1 MADDQDKPPVTL
13 PSGDPVAENSR
24 QEWLKKQARS
34 ILASE
39 QQLGL
44 GVPPLIPKT
53 VADKPE
59 KPGSYRAL
67 LRRSG
72 SSLPP
77 PTPADKQAIT
87 DATEQSERSSEKTTV
102 AEPSKAGE
110 RPGTKTLDYIALGL
124 LLAPPAVVFEMY
136 VKGESIDWWRTA
148 VATPVC
154 WVAGGI
160 AVLASHG
167 WQSWR
172 SKNTRILPFLI
183 ATESSFWGKAVI
195 VAASIGLALA
205 LSSFLSNK
213 SPMLSTESGFT
224 QEQVNE
230 KIASA
235 VANLNSQLA
244 EANRQRDAVQR
255 EVNVLRQTP
264 NAPQLPNPS
273 YDEPRIFTN
282 KTIGELR
289 DFYKDRTALQGAAF
303 MADEIGKW
311 INTEGTIQFI
321 RPDGLVFLSGEGGI
335 ISCEFN
341 ASWNPKLSAFRP
353 GETMKVV
360 GKIGTG
366 QIGVSPIYLR
376 PCEIRG

>member
-1 MADDQDKPPVTL
+1 MPRA
-13 PSGDPVAENSR
+13 
-24 QEWLKKQARS
+24 
-34 ILASE
+34 
-39 QQLGL
+39 
-44 GVPPLIPKT
+44 
-53 VADKPE
+53 
-59 KPGSYRAL
+59 PGPGEPGYGED
-67 LRRSG
+67 LRRDIAEAG
-72 SSLPP
+72 
-77 PTPADKQAIT
+77 
-87 DATEQSERSSEKTTV
+87 EQSERSSEKATV
-102 AEPSKAGE
+102 VEPSKAGE
-110 RPGTKTLDYIALGL
+110 RPGTKMLDYIALGL

-148 VATPVC
+148 IATPVC

-160 AVLASHG
+160 SVLASHG

-172 SKNTRILPFLI
+172 SKNTRVLPFLI

-213 SPMLSTESGFT
+213 SLVTSTESGFT

-235 VANLNSQLA
+235 VANLNSQLV
-244 EANRQRDAVQR
+244 EANRQKEAAQQEANALRRSMQ
-255 EVNVLRQTP
+255 NVTQLTHP
-264 NAPQLPNPS
+264 N
-273 YDEPRIFTN
+273 YDEPRVFTN
-282 KTIGELR
+282 KTIAELR

-311 INTEGTIQFI
+311 INAEGAIQFI
-321 RPDGLVFLSGEGGI
+321 RPDGLVFLNGDGGI
-335 ISCEFN
+335 ISCEFD

-353 GETMKVV
+353 NEIMKVI
-360 GKIGTG
+360 GNIGTG

-376 PCEIRG
+376 PCEIRE